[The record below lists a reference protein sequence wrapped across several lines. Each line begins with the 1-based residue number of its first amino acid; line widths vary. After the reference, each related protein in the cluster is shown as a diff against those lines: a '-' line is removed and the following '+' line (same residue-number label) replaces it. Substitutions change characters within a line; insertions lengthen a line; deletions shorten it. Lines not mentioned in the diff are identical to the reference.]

1 MSKIKVKMS
10 MPVYQDLSILDI
22 SKIATYGKW
31 YNYLKT
37 NCSNIMKLC
46 DIDKDICMVHMK
58 TKDVYAD
65 LAKHAEKRLG
75 TSNYEFGRP

>member
-1 MSKIKVKMS
+1 
-10 MPVYQDLSILDI
+10 
-22 SKIATYGKW
+22 
-31 YNYLKT
+31 
-37 NCSNIMKLC
+37 MKLC
-46 DIDKDICMVHMK
+46 DIDKDICMVHVK